1 MTLPSVIN
9 NIQNRQLE
17 AGFKK
22 GYSVISQAL
31 DMYAAENEERIST
44 LNSGSQAGIL
54 KLEFQKYLKVSFVAD
69 KLAAFYGTHCIVIGN
84 KYIFFTPE
92 YTNFQGEKIKS
103 IEDFNDDVIVLSDG
117 MMLLFENGA
126 SWSHNRLYVSVDVNG
141 FNKRPNRLGFDL
153 FSFQIDDKGR
163 LLPMGAKGTVY
174 YDENDKYCSKSSNE
188 DLNGIGCTYKAMSD
202 SSYFKN
208 LKK

>member
-31 DMYAAENEERIST
+31 DMYAAENEERISS
-44 LNSGSQAGIL
+44 LNLGTQAGSI
-54 KLEFQKYLKVSFVAD
+54 KLEFQKYVKATLIAN
-69 KLAAFYGTHCIVIGN
+69 KLASFYGTHCIVVGN

-92 YTNFQGEKIKS
+92 YTNFQGAKLNHL
-103 IEDFNDDVIVLSDG
+103 DLFDDGALILSDG
-117 MMLLFENGA
+117 MLLLFENGA
-126 SWSHNRLYVSVDVNG
+126 SWNQNRLYIHIDVNG
-141 FNKRPNRLGFDL
+141 FNKRPNRWGFDL

-174 YDENDKYCSKSSNE
+174 YDENDKYCSTTSSDNY
-188 DLNGIGCTYKAMSD
+188 NGIGCAYKAMSD